1 MARIRIQDENREIT
15 AHEEIA
21 SFLKPFGIQYERWD
35 VAGRLQ
41 EDANNDDILQEYTS
55 EIERLKKAGNYVTAD
70 VINVNP
76 NTPNLDA
83 MLAKFSREHTHSE
96 DEVRFV
102 VEGSGVFHIH
112 PEGGPVFAIQ
122 VEQGDLINV
131 PEGTKHWF
139 DLCADK
145 HIRCIRLFQDP
156 SGWAP
161 HYTDSGVDARYDPVC
176 FGPNYIPADSPQL
189 DSVVKP

>member
-15 AHEEIA
+15 DHQQIA
-21 SFLKPFGIQYERWD
+21 DFLKPFGIHYERWD
-35 VAGRLQ
+35 AGGRLTPSSTN
-41 EDANNDDILQEYTS
+41 EEILSTFAG
-55 EIERLKKAGNYVTAD
+55 EIERLKQQGGYVTAD
-70 VINVNP
+70 VINVSP

-122 VEQGDLINV
+122 VEQNDLINV
-131 PEGTKHWF
+131 PKGTKHWF
-139 DLCADK
+139 DLCSDRK
-145 HIRCIRLFQDP
+145 IRCIRLFQDS
-156 SGWAP
+156 SGWTP
-161 HYTDSGVDARYDPVC
+161 EYTDSGVDKRYDPVC
-176 FGPNYIPADSPQL
+176 FGPNYVPANQRVAP
-189 DSVVKP
+189 VVQV